1 MEGQEFDAV
10 IVGAGFGGLYMLHRL
25 RQMGFS
31 AVVLEAGGGV
41 GGTWY
46 WNRYPAARCDVESMQ
61 YSYQFSDELQQEWE
75 WTERFATQ
83 PEILRYANHVAD
95 HFDLRRDIC
104 FDTRVMAARFDESAS
119 RWSIETAASDRLSAP
134 FCIMATGCLST
145 TNTPYFDGLESFEGD
160 CYHTGKWPHQ
170 PVDFSGQRV
179 GVIGTGSS
187 AIQSI
192 PNIAEQAEHL
202 FVFQRTPNFSVPAR
216 NAPLDP
222 EEQREI
228 KADYASLRAWAKSM
242 PTGLAFPVNRVS
254 ALDATPEQ
262 REREYESR
270 WQHGGT
276 MFMGAYKD
284 LLFNPEANE
293 TAAAFVRDKIREIV
307 HDPGVAETL
316 SPHDVIGCKRLCV
329 DTGYFATFNRA
340 NVTLVDV
347 STSPIEAITR
357 RGVQVAGREYAVD
370 AIVLATGFDAMTG
383 ALLAIDIR
391 GRDGATL
398 GDKWDGG
405 PRAYLGLAMAGFPNL
420 FTITGPG
427 SPSVLANMITCIEQH
442 VDWIADCMAHMR
454 ARGLARIEP
463 TAEAE
468 EAWVAHVNAVA
479 GGNLRSTCSSWYN
492 GANVPGKSR
501 VFMPY
506 IGGFPVYVRK
516 CEEVTAN
523 GYDGFEMTAG

>member
-1 MEGQEFDAV
+1 MATVDPTNPIVQPPEDYSAEVARARQLAERYRQTYVDMDNFRIDQELFRTIPADLMLRYGFVPYRREGQSLV
-10 IVGAGFGGLYMLHRL
+10 IVVSDPTDLPMIDEL
-25 RQMGFS
+25 S
-31 AVVLEAGGGV
+31 VVLGTPVKVTV
-41 GGTWY
+41 G
-46 WNRYPAARCDVESMQ
+46 
-61 YSYQFSDELQQEWE
+61 
-75 WTERFATQ
+75 
-83 PEILRYANHVAD
+83 
-95 HFDLRRDIC
+95 
-104 FDTRVMAARFDESAS
+104 
-119 RWSIETAASDRLSAP
+119 AP
-134 FCIMATGCLST
+134 
-145 TNTPYFDGLESFEGD
+145 
-160 CYHTGKWPHQ
+160 
-170 PVDFSGQRV
+170 
-179 GVIGTGSS
+179 S